1 MARMPEH
8 SGSDFPRAKHGIFSE
23 RRGATAEGWSILTV
37 IRPAGVQEVVPIRS
51 EGHVQDTPAHIPGLD
66 AFEFME
72 AAIPTVIQSD
82 CLICRV
88 DFRQSYGLF
97 SLQSRLHQISFA
109 WCVYGLPLSR
119 ESCSGLNISRPGFEF
134 PGSEAF

>member
-97 SLQSRLHQISFA
+97 SLQPSTSDLFCLVCLWSPFIKGIMLWAKH
-109 WCVYGLPLSR
+109 L
-119 ESCSGLNISRPGFEF
+119 
-134 PGSEAF
+134 